1 VRVLLDANRWH
12 EACNKRGV
20 RIALKPVQ
28 SSSTTLESAAV
39 KSSGPSFL
47 DTLTS
52 ASSRPVQRS
61 DSGSSDSQGQSAG
74 HSGDST
80 PNENQNQNTSAA
92 PQGNSASPRDKQIDR
107 RSGQVDDNS
116 TSAKSPQNAGD
127 RNSLRTA
134 SKRTAFTSQ
143 VASHFCYQAS
153 TAQPQL
159 NTSFGASATTSDIE
173 IAGSNSDMQAQGNIK
188 GPDDVNDA
196 RSSRIDRENA
206 GEQILAGMQI
216 AISSSRQLA
225 QQLTAADLASP
236 AQGTETGTAQSSAA
250 NADTGGTP
258 PSDPASV
265 LQTNLAT
272 DILKGSAIVKNNGD
286 ANQPAGTVIQSKA
299 PGSAFG
305 LNSDAANTAETAKQT
320 KNNDGG
326 DDPTSSPN
334 LGATS
339 SPAQHPQIDSAQT
352 AVVAAKGAEGI
363 TLQPAA
369 FAAQTE
375 SHSVTQTHT
384 SSGSTETATHRGEG
398 SESQV
403 SEQWV
408 GSGSAGMSGI
418 NAARLIQTMGESE
431 MRVGMHSSE
440 FGDISIRTAVSQQQ
454 MQAQISVDHNELGSA
469 LSAHIPSIQAKL
481 GSEYGLHATIHVNQ
495 GGTSFS
501 NEGDRSSQQQQKAI
515 RPVEI
520 SEAPLALQNDPIP
533 LRDSAVASGEY
544 RLDIRA

>member
-1 VRVLLDANRWH
+1 
-12 EACNKRGV
+12 V
-20 RIALKPVQ
+20 RIALKPFRAARQ
-28 SSSTTLESAAV
+28 TLESAAV

-159 NTSFGASATTSDIE
+159 NTSFAPRPRTSDIE

-188 GPDDVNDA
+188 GSDDVNDA

-206 GEQILAGMQI
+206 GEQITRWHADSNFLF
-216 AISSSRQLA
+216 S
-225 QQLTAADLASP
+225 TAC
-236 AQGTETGTAQSSAA
+236 SAT
-250 NADTGGTP
+250 DGGGP
-258 PSDPASV
+258 GLSGARHGNRHCSIFRCERRYRRHSPSDPASV

-320 KNNDGG
+320 K
-326 DDPTSSPN
+326 
-334 LGATS
+334 
-339 SPAQHPQIDSAQT
+339 
-352 AVVAAKGAEGI
+352 K
-363 TLQPAA
+363 
-369 FAAQTE
+369 
-375 SHSVTQTHT
+375 
-384 SSGSTETATHRGEG
+384 
-398 SESQV
+398 
-403 SEQWV
+403 
-408 GSGSAGMSGI
+408 
-418 NAARLIQTMGESE
+418 
-431 MRVGMHSSE
+431 
-440 FGDISIRTAVSQQQ
+440 
-454 MQAQISVDHNELGSA
+454 
-469 LSAHIPSIQAKL
+469 
-481 GSEYGLHATIHVNQ
+481 
-495 GGTSFS
+495 
-501 NEGDRSSQQQQKAI
+501 
-515 RPVEI
+515 
-520 SEAPLALQNDPIP
+520 
-533 LRDSAVASGEY
+533 
-544 RLDIRA
+544 